1 MADAFRSSMNCFT
14 LNLCFVILRL
24 LSIFDGGWKV
34 SRIWKRQHLLLLC
47 LCRAETVFGQVRYSV
62 QEEMAK
68 GSFVGNIAQDLGLD
82 VKRLKSGR
90 ARVFTEDGR
99 EYFGLNIDK
108 GTLEVKERID
118 REELCGSVSPCSLH
132 FQIILDNPMELHRI
146 DVEILDINDH
156 APAFAEKEIV
166 IPISES
172 AIPGARF
179 SLESAKDPDVGDN
192 ALQSYLLKPTDHFI
206 LKLESRPDGTKYV
219 EMLLKTALDRESQ
232 ENLNLVLTA
241 IDGGTPPKS
250 GNIKILVNI
259 LDVNDNPPVFTQT
272 VYKASLQENSAK
284 GIVFLTV
291 HAADADTGTNGEVTY
306 SFSQSSHGVSEA
318 FNIDPITG
326 EILVKGNIDYE
337 RNKQYEIIVKATDQ
351 GGLTDTSKVL
361 IDILDVN
368 DNAPV
373 ITVMSLSSP
382 IPENAAPDTVVAM
395 LNIKDA
401 DSGKNG
407 QIRCSIDADLP
418 FRIKSTSSNFHS
430 LVTERVLDREMV
442 SEYNVT
448 ITAIDGGSPTYS
460 SKKTLTLKISDIND
474 NAPHFEKQSYTAYV
488 MENNIPGVSI
498 YSVKADDKDFGN
510 NAHIS
515 YLLEDTQTNG
525 YSVSS
530 YISVNSE
537 TGSIHGVRTFDFEQ
551 IKEFHIRITAQDAG
565 SPPLRGNASVHII
578 IQDQNDNAPQILY
591 PVQTGGSS
599 VAEMV
604 PRSADVGYLVTK
616 VVAVDVDSG
625 QNAWLSYKLQKAT
638 DRALFEVGS
647 QNGEIRTIRP
657 VSDKDAMKQRLTV
670 IVEDNGQPSR
680 SATVNVNVMVA
691 DSFPEVLSEFSDN
704 THDKDYNDNL
714 TFYLVLALAVVS
726 FLFILSLVVIIS
738 VKIYRW
744 RQSRIFYQS
753 NLPVI
758 PYYPTLYSDAGGT
771 GTLQHMHNYEVY
783 MTNDSRKSDC
793 KFVRPSS
800 QSVLMVDPNSAEIME
815 RTLREKNIMDEND
828 LNPSNT
834 EWHFA
839 QNQRPGPSGKNRFHT
854 TQERSAPYGIMR
866 AGPSPDESGVPMS
879 GTATGPWPNPP
890 TEAEQLQ
897 ALMAAANEA
906 NEASGPHLRP
916 GTMGRCGPQF
926 AMQHMPD
933 YRQNVYIPGST
944 ATLLAASPQQALPPP
959 QEQGPPPIQ
968 AEPPKPAQTPAS
980 KKKSAKKDK
989 K

>member
-1 MADAFRSSMNCFT
+1 MG
-14 LNLCFVILRL
+14 I
-24 LSIFDGGWKV
+24 
-34 SRIWKRQHLLLLC
+34 RQI
-47 LCRAETVFGQVRYSV
+47 TSTGNGQVRLWIIFLWFCSVAEGQMRYSIP
-62 QEEMAK
+62 EEMLK
-68 GSFVGNIAQDLGLD
+68 GSVIGNVAADLGID

-90 ARVFTEDGR
+90 ARIVAGDSSRYVE
-99 EYFGLNIDK
+99 LNTDK
-108 GTLEVKERID
+108 GILVVNERID
-118 REELCGSVSPCSLH
+118 REVLCKKTTVCS
-132 FQIILDNPMELHRI
+132 FSIEIILENPIHIFEISIEIM
-146 DVEILDINDH
+146 DVNDYPPKFPNEEINI
-156 APAFAEKEIV
+156 E
-166 IPISES
+166 ISEN
-172 AIPGARF
+172 ALPGARF
-179 SLESAKDPDVGDN
+179 LLDSAYDPDVGIN
-192 ALQSYLLKPTDHFI
+192 TIQSYSLKPTDNFV
-206 LKLESRPDGTKYV
+206 LKQESRPDGTIHI
-219 EMLLKTALDRESQ
+219 EMMLQSPVDREKQ
-232 ENLNLVLTA
+232 EDLFLTLTA
-241 IDGGTPPKS
+241 VDGGHPPMS
-250 GNIKILVNI
+250 GMMKIN
-259 LDVNDNPPVFTQT
+259 
-272 VYKASLQENSAK
+272 
-284 GIVFLTV
+284 
-291 HAADADTGTNGEVTY
+291 
-306 SFSQSSHGVSEA
+306 
-318 FNIDPITG
+318 
-326 EILVKGNIDYE
+326 VK
-337 RNKQYEIIVKATDQ
+337 V
-351 GGLTDTSKVL
+351 
-361 IDILDVN
+361 LDVN

-373 ITVMSLSSP
+373 FTKKLYRATVL
-382 IPENAAPDTVVAM
+382 ENASKGTLVTTVTATDSDKGVNGEVTYSFRRM
-395 LNIKDA
+395 SET
-401 DSGKNG
+401 DSGVFEIDEKSGDIFVRGSIDFEQDKRYELNVEARDHGGFTDSCTVLIDITDMNDNIPIITLTSFTNPVSEDALPGTNIAVINVKDIDSGENG
-407 QIRCSIDADLP
+407 QVTCVISENSPLV
-418 FRIKSTSSNFHS
+418 IKSS
-430 LVTERVLDREMV
+430 LMNYFTLETVENLDRETHA
-442 SEYNVT
+442 EYNIT
-448 ITAIDGGSPTYS
+448 ITARDHGSPSLSGY
-460 SKKTLTLKISDIND
+460 KTLHIRVSDVND
-474 NAPHFEKQSYTAYV
+474 NAPVFEKLSYGV
-488 MENNIPGVSI
+488 NLVENNTPGVSI
-498 YSVKADDKDFGN
+498 LTVKANDPDCCQ
-510 NAHIS
+510 NARVS
-515 YLLEDTQTNG
+515 YLLEDSEVNG
-525 YSVSS
+525 VSAS
-530 YISVNSE
+530 SLVSVNAES
-537 TGSIHGVRTFDFEQ
+537 GVIHAMHSFDYEKL
-551 IKEFHIRITAQDAG
+551 KEFQVKVRAQDAG
-565 SPPLRGNASVHII
+565 SPPLSRNATIRII

-591 PVQTGGSS
+591 PVQTGGFS

-704 THDKDYNDNL
+704 THEKDYNDNL

-783 MTNDSRKSDC
+783 MTTDSRKSDE
-793 KFVRPSS
+793 KYLRPYRET
-800 QSVLMVDPNSAEIME
+800 MV
-815 RTLREKNIMDEND
+815 TLDTSGAQILQEVEKNWEESAKSDIQ
-828 LNPSNT
+828 NPSNT

>member
-1 MADAFRSSMNCFT
+1 M
-14 LNLCFVILRL
+14 
-24 LSIFDGGWKV
+24 
-34 SRIWKRQHLLLLC
+34 
-47 LCRAETVFGQVRYSV
+47 
-62 QEEMAK
+62 
-68 GSFVGNIAQDLGLD
+68 
-82 VKRLKSGR
+82 
-90 ARVFTEDGR
+90 
-99 EYFGLNIDK
+99 
-108 GTLEVKERID
+108 
-118 REELCGSVSPCSLH
+118 
-132 FQIILDNPMELHRI
+132 
-146 DVEILDINDH
+146 DINDH
-156 APAFAEKEIV
+156 APTFPNEEIN
-166 IPISES
+166 IEISES
-172 AIPGARF
+172 ALPGARF
-179 SLESAKDPDVGDN
+179 MLDSAYDPDVSIN
-192 ALQSYLLKPTDHFI
+192 TIQSYSLKPTDNFV
-206 LKLESRPDGTKYV
+206 LKQETRSDGSKYIV
-219 EMLLKTALDRESQ
+219 MMLQSPVDREQQ
-232 ENLNLVLTA
+232 EDLSLTLTA
-241 IDGGTPPKS
+241 IDGGHPPRSGAMKINVKVLDANDNAPVFTKELYRASIQENSSKGTLVTTVSAADKDKGINGEVSYAIRRIKDEQNGVFEIDEKS
-250 GNIKILVNI
+250 GKIIVRESIDFENIQKYEINI
-259 LDVNDNPPVFTQT
+259 DARDHGGLTDSCAVIVDIIDVNDNIPIITLTSFTNPVSED
-272 VYKASLQENSAK
+272 ASPGTTIAVINVKDLDSGENGRVTCVISENSPLAIK
-284 GIVFLTV
+284 
-291 HAADADTGTNGEVTY
+291 
-306 SFSQSSHGVSEA
+306 SSLMNYFTLE
-318 FNIDPITG
+318 TG
-326 EILVKGNIDYE
+326 ENLDRETHAEYNIT
-337 RNKQYEIIVKATDQ
+337 ITATDH
-351 GGLTDTSKVL
+351 GSPSLSSEKTLHIRVS
-361 IDILDVN
+361 DVN

-373 ITVMSLSSP
+373 
-382 IPENAAPDTVVAM
+382 
-395 LNIKDA
+395 
-401 DSGKNG
+401 
-407 QIRCSIDADLP
+407 
-418 FRIKSTSSNFHS
+418 
-430 LVTERVLDREMV
+430 
-442 SEYNVT
+442 
-448 ITAIDGGSPTYS
+448 
-460 SKKTLTLKISDIND
+460 
-474 NAPHFEKQSYTAYV
+474 FEKRSYDV
-488 MENNIPGVSI
+488 RLVENNTPGVSI
-498 YSVKADDKDFGN
+498 FTVKANDADCCQ
-510 NAHIS
+510 NARVS
-515 YLLEDTQTNG
+515 YLLEDSEVNG
-525 YSVSS
+525 VPASS
-530 YISVNSE
+530 LVSVNAES
-537 TGSIHGVRTFDFEQ
+537 GVIHAVHSFDYEKFKEFQ
-551 IKEFHIRITAQDAG
+551 IKMRAQDAG
-565 SPPLRGNASVHII
+565 SPPLSGNVTVRII
-578 IQDQNDNAPQILY
+578 IHDQNDNAPQILY
-591 PVQTGGSS
+591 PVQTGGSL

-783 MTNDSRKSDC
+783 MTTDSRKSDE
-793 KFVRPSS
+793 KYLRPYRET
-800 QSVLMVDPNSAEIME
+800 MVTLDTSGAQILQQMENNWEESAKSDIQ
-815 RTLREKNIMDEND
+815 
-828 LNPSNT
+828 NPSNT

-839 QNQRPGPSGKNRFHT
+839 QNQRPGPSGKNRFYT

-866 AGPSPDESGVPMS
+866 AGPSPDESAVPMS

-906 NEASGPHLRP
+906 NEASGAHIRP

-959 QEQGPPPIQ
+959 QDQGPPPIQ
-968 AEPPKPAQTPAS
+968 AEPPKPVQTPAS

>member
-1 MADAFRSSMNCFT
+1 MAFREKSDNT
-14 LNLCFVILRL
+14 
-24 LSIFDGGWKV
+24 
-34 SRIWKRQHLLLLC
+34 KRQLSLWIIILSFLYV
-47 LCRAETVFGQVRYSV
+47 AQGQMRYSIP
-62 QEEMAK
+62 EEMVK
-68 GSFVGNIAQDLGLD
+68 GSVIGNVAADLGID
-82 VKRLKSGR
+82 DKRLKSGR
-90 ARVFTEDGR
+90 ARIVAGDSSRYVE
-99 EYFGLNIDK
+99 LNSDK
-108 GTLEVKERID
+108 GILVVNERID
-118 REELCGSVSPCSLH
+118 REALCRRTSLCS
-132 FQIILDNPMELHRI
+132 FSIEIILENPIQLTEVVI
-146 DVEILDINDH
+146 EIMDMNDH
-156 APAFAEKEIV
+156 SPKFAKNEIN
-166 IPISES
+166 IEISES
-172 AIPGARF
+172 ALPGARF
-179 SLESAKDPDVGDN
+179 LLDSAYDPDVGIN
-192 ALQSYLLKPTDHFI
+192 AIQSYSLKPTDNFV
-206 LKLESRPDGTKYV
+206 LKQETRPDGSKYI
-219 EMLLKTALDRESQ
+219 EMMLQSPVDREKQ
-232 ENLNLVLTA
+232 EDLSLTLTA
-241 IDGGTPPKS
+241 IDGGHPPRS
-250 GNIKILVNI
+250 GVMTVNVKV
-259 LDVNDNPPVFTQT
+259 LDANDNAPVFTQKL
-272 VYKASLQENSAK
+272 YRAGIAENSPRGTLVTTVSADDSDK
-284 GIVFLTV
+284 GVNGQVIYAFIHMSEKESGVFEIDEKSGSIFVRGSIDFEQDQIYELNV
-291 HAADADTGTNGEVTY
+291 
-306 SFSQSSHGVSEA
+306 EA
-318 FNIDPITG
+318 
-326 EILVKGNIDYE
+326 
-337 RNKQYEIIVKATDQ
+337 RDQ
-351 GGLTDTSKVL
+351 GGLTDSCAV
-361 IDILDVN
+361 IINVIDVN
-368 DNAPV
+368 DNIPIITLTSFTNPV
-373 ITVMSLSSP
+373 SEDASPGTTIAVINVKDVDSGENGQVNCIISEASTFAMKSSIRNYFTVQT
-382 IPENAAPDTVVAM
+382 IKM
-395 LNIKDA
+395 LN
-401 DSGKNG
+401 
-407 QIRCSIDADLP
+407 RE
-418 FRIKSTSSNFHS
+418 
-430 LVTERVLDREMV
+430 TE

-448 ITAIDGGSPTYS
+448 ITARDNGVPSLS
-460 SKKTLTLKISDIND
+460 SNKTLHIRVSDVND
-474 NAPHFEKQSYTAYV
+474 NAPVFEQQSYDV
-488 MENNIPGVSI
+488 RLVENNTPGVSI
-498 YSVKADDKDFGN
+498 FNVKANDADCCQ
-510 NAHIS
+510 NARVS
-515 YLLEDTQTNG
+515 YLLEDSEVNG
-525 YSVSS
+525 VPASS
-530 YISVNSE
+530 LVSVNAES
-537 TGSIHGVRTFDFEQ
+537 GIIHAMHCFDYEKLREFQVKVR
-551 IKEFHIRITAQDAG
+551 AQDAG
-565 SPPLRGNASVHII
+565 SPPLSGNATVRII

-783 MTNDSRKSDC
+783 MTADSRKSDC

-800 QSVLMVDPNSAEIME
+800 QNILIVDPKSAETME
-815 RTLREKNIMDEND
+815 FTGNEKSMFDERD

-839 QNQRPGPSGKNRFHT
+839 QNQRPGPSG
-854 TQERSAPYGIMR
+854 
-866 AGPSPDESGVPMS
+866 AGPSPDESAVPMS

-906 NEASGPHLRP
+906 NEASGAHIRP

-959 QEQGPPPIQ
+959 QDQGPPPIQ
-968 AEPPKPAQTPAS
+968 AEPPKPVQTPAS

>member
-1 MADAFRSSMNCFT
+1 MAFRKIPCN
-14 LNLCFVILRL
+14 NNGEIRL
-24 LSIFDGGWKV
+24 WIIFLSIF
-34 SRIWKRQHLLLLC
+34 SFAH
-47 LCRAETVFGQVRYSV
+47 GQMRFSV
-62 QEEMAK
+62 PEEMVK
-68 GSFVGNIAQDLGLD
+68 GSVIGNIAADLD
-82 VKRLKSGR
+82 IDIKRLKSGR
-90 ARVFTEDGR
+90 ARIVAGDSSRYVE
-99 EYFGLNIDK
+99 LNTDK
-108 GTLEVKERID
+108 GILVVNERID
-118 REELCGSVSPCSLH
+118 REALCKKTTVCS
-132 FQIILDNPMELHRI
+132 FSIEIILENPIHLYRI
-146 DVEILDINDH
+146 TVEITDINDH
-156 APAFAEKEIV
+156 APKFSNEEIN
-166 IPISES
+166 IEISET
-172 AIPGARF
+172 ALPGARF
-179 SLESAKDPDVGDN
+179 IMDSAYDPDIGIN
-192 ALQSYLLKPTDHFI
+192 TIQSYSLKPTDNFV
-206 LKLESRPDGTKYV
+206 LKQETRPDGTKYI
-219 EMLLKTALDRESQ
+219 EMMLQSPVDREKQ
-232 ENLNLVLTA
+232 EDLSLTLTA
-241 IDGGTPPKS
+241 VDGGHPPRS
-250 GNIKILVNI
+250 GAMKINVKV
-259 LDVNDNPPVFTQT
+259 LDANDNAPVFTKKLYRAT
-272 VYKASLQENSAK
+272 VLENSPNGTLVTAVSAVDSDK
-284 GIVFLTV
+284 GV
-291 HAADADTGTNGEVTY
+291 NGEVTY
-306 SFSQSSHGVSEA
+306 AFRQISETENGVFEIDDKSGDIFVRGSIDFEKDQIYEMNLEARDHGGFTDSCAVIIDIIDVNDNIPVITLTSFTNPVSEDALPGATIAVINIKDLDSGENGEVTCEITENSPFIIKSSITNYFVLQTKEQLNREAIAQYNITIRA
-318 FNIDPITG
+318 FDH
-326 EILVKGNIDYE
+326 GNPSLS
-337 RNKQYEIIVKATDQ
+337 NKKTLHIRV
-351 GGLTDTSKVL
+351 S
-361 IDILDVN
+361 DVN

-373 ITVMSLSSP
+373 
-382 IPENAAPDTVVAM
+382 
-395 LNIKDA
+395 
-401 DSGKNG
+401 
-407 QIRCSIDADLP
+407 
-418 FRIKSTSSNFHS
+418 
-430 LVTERVLDREMV
+430 
-442 SEYNVT
+442 
-448 ITAIDGGSPTYS
+448 
-460 SKKTLTLKISDIND
+460 
-474 NAPHFEKQSYTAYV
+474 FEKRSYDV
-488 MENNIPGVSI
+488 RLVENNTPGVSI
-498 YSVKADDKDFGN
+498 FTVKANDADCCQ
-510 NAHIS
+510 NARVS
-515 YLLEDTQTNG
+515 YLLEDSEVDG
-525 YSVSS
+525 VPASS
-530 YISVNSE
+530 LVSVNAES
-537 TGSIHGVRTFDFEQ
+537 GVIHAVRSFDYEQ
-551 IKEFHIRITAQDAG
+551 LRKFQFKVRAQDAG
-565 SPPLRGNASVHII
+565 SPPLSGNATVHII

-638 DRALFEVGS
+638 DRALFEVDS

-691 DSFPEVLSEFSDN
+691 DSFPEVLSEFNDN

-753 NLPVI
+753 TLPVI

-793 KFVRPSS
+793 KFVRPNC
-800 QSVLMVDPNSAEIME
+800 QSVLMEDRSSAETMK
-815 RTLREKNIMDEND
+815 RTQNDKNALDESD
-828 LNPSNT
+828 WNPSNT

-839 QNQRPGPSGKNRFHT
+839 QNQRPGPSGKNRFYT

-866 AGPSPDESGVPMS
+866 AGPSPDESAVPMS

-906 NEASGPHLRP
+906 NEASGAHIRP

-959 QEQGPPPIQ
+959 QDQGPPPIQ
-968 AEPPKPAQTPAS
+968 AEPPKPVQTPAS

>member
-1 MADAFRSSMNCFT
+1 M
-14 LNLCFVILRL
+14 
-24 LSIFDGGWKV
+24 
-34 SRIWKRQHLLLLC
+34 RIRKI
-47 LCRAETVFGQVRYSV
+47 TSTGNGQVRLWMIFLCFSYVTHGQMRYSIP
-62 QEEMAK
+62 EEMVK
-68 GSFVGNIAQDLGLD
+68 GSVIGNVAADLGID

-90 ARVFTEDGR
+90 ARIVAGDSSRYVE
-99 EYFGLNIDK
+99 LNTDK
-108 GTLEVKERID
+108 GILVVNERID
-118 REELCGSVSPCSLH
+118 RETVCMKTTVCS
-132 FQIILDNPMELHRI
+132 FSIEIILENPIQLIEVEI
-146 DVEILDINDH
+146 EILDINDH
-156 APAFAEKEIV
+156 APTFPKDEINIEINEAAV
-166 IPISES
+166 
-172 AIPGARF
+172 PGARF
-179 SLESAKDPDVGDN
+179 LLDSAYDPDVGINTIQSYTLRPTDNFVLKQETRSDGSKYIEMMLQSSVDREKQEDLSLTLTATDGGHPPRSGAMKINVKVLDANDN
-192 ALQSYLLKPTDHFI
+192 A
-206 LKLESRPDGTKYV
+206 
-219 EMLLKTALDRESQ
+219 
-232 ENLNLVLTA
+232 
-241 IDGGTPPKS
+241 
-250 GNIKILVNI
+250 
-259 LDVNDNPPVFTQT
+259 PVFIKKLYRAT
-272 VYKASLQENSAK
+272 VLENAPNGTLVTTVSASDSDK
-284 GIVFLTV
+284 GV
-291 HAADADTGTNGEVTY
+291 NGEVTY
-306 SFSQSSHGVSEA
+306 SFRHMSERESGVFE
-318 FNIDPITG
+318 ID
-326 EILVKGNIDYE
+326 EKSGNIYVRGSIDFE
-337 RNKQYEIIVKATDQ
+337 KDKRYEINVDARDHGGFTD
-351 GGLTDTSKVL
+351 SCAVI
-361 IDILDVN
+361 IDVTDVN
-368 DNAPV
+368 DNIPIITLTSFTNPV
-373 ITVMSLSSP
+373 SEDALTGTAIAVINVKDIDSAENGQVNCIISEDSPFAIKWSTKNYFTVK
-382 IPENAAPDTVVAM
+382 IIKM
-395 LNIKDA
+395 LN
-401 DSGKNG
+401 
-407 QIRCSIDADLP
+407 REID
-418 FRIKSTSSNFHS
+418 
-430 LVTERVLDREMV
+430 

-448 ITAIDGGSPTYS
+448 ITATDEGSPPLS
-460 SKKTLTLKISDIND
+460 SNKTLHIRVSDVND
-474 NAPHFEKQSYTAYV
+474 NAPVFEQRSYDV
-488 MENNIPGVSI
+488 RLVENNSPGVSI
-498 YSVKADDKDFGN
+498 FTVKANDADCCQ
-510 NAHIS
+510 NARVS
-515 YLLEDTQTNG
+515 YLLEDSEVNG
-525 YSVSS
+525 VSAS
-530 YISVNSE
+530 SLVSVNAES
-537 TGSIHGVRTFDFEQ
+537 GVIHAVHSFDYEKLKEFQ
-551 IKEFHIRITAQDAG
+551 IKVRAQDAG
-565 SPPLRGNASVHII
+565 SPPLSGNATVRII

-599 VAEMV
+599 VAEIV

-638 DRALFEVGS
+638 DRALFEMGS
-647 QNGEIRTIRP
+647 QNGEIRTTRP

-783 MTNDSRKSDC
+783 MTTDSRKSDC

-800 QSVLMVDPNSAEIME
+800 QNILIMDPKSAETME
-815 RTLREKNIMDEND
+815 FAGNEKNMFDERD

>member
-1 MADAFRSSMNCFT
+1 MG
-14 LNLCFVILRL
+14 I
-24 LSIFDGGWKV
+24 
-34 SRIWKRQHLLLLC
+34 RQI
-47 LCRAETVFGQVRYSV
+47 TSTGNGQVRLWMIFLCFSYVADGQMRYSIP
-62 QEEMAK
+62 EEMVK
-68 GSFVGNIAQDLGLD
+68 GSVIGNVAADLGID

-90 ARVFTEDGR
+90 ARIVAGDSSRYVE
-99 EYFGLNIDK
+99 LNTDK
-108 GTLEVKERID
+108 GILVVNERID
-118 REELCGSVSPCSLH
+118 REVLCKKTTVCS
-132 FQIILDNPMELHRI
+132 FSIEIILENPIQLIEITIEIM
-146 DVEILDINDH
+146 DVNDH
-156 APAFAEKEIV
+156 APTFPNDEIN
-166 IPISES
+166 IEISES
-172 AIPGARF
+172 ALPGARF
-179 SLESAKDPDVGDN
+179 MLDSAYDPDVGIN
-192 ALQSYLLKPTDHFI
+192 TIQSYNLKPTDNFV
-206 LKLESRPDGTKYV
+206 LKQETRPDGSIYI
-219 EMLLKTALDRESQ
+219 EMILQSPVDREKQ
-232 ENLNLVLTA
+232 EDLSLTLNA
-241 IDGGTPPKS
+241 IDGGHPRMS
-250 GNIKILVNI
+250 GMMKIHVN
-259 LDVNDNPPVFTQT
+259 V
-272 VYKASLQENSAK
+272 
-284 GIVFLTV
+284 
-291 HAADADTGTNGEVTY
+291 
-306 SFSQSSHGVSEA
+306 
-318 FNIDPITG
+318 
-326 EILVKGNIDYE
+326 
-337 RNKQYEIIVKATDQ
+337 
-351 GGLTDTSKVL
+351 
-361 IDILDVN
+361 LDVN

-373 ITVMSLSSP
+373 FTKKLYRATVL
-382 IPENAAPDTVVAM
+382 ENASNGTLVTAISATDSDKGVNGEVSYSFRHMSKTDRGVFEIDEKTGDIFVRGNIDFEKDQRYEMNVEARDHGGFTDSSTVSIDIIDVNDNIPIITLTSFTNPVSEDASPGTAIAVINVKDLDSEQNGQVNCYISDDSYFAIKSSIRNYFTVQTIKM
-395 LNIKDA
+395 LN
-401 DSGKNG
+401 
-407 QIRCSIDADLP
+407 REID
-418 FRIKSTSSNFHS
+418 
-430 LVTERVLDREMV
+430 

-448 ITAIDGGSPTYS
+448 ITATDEGSPPLS
-460 SKKTLTLKISDIND
+460 SNKTLHIRVSDVND
-474 NAPHFEKQSYTAYV
+474 NAPVFEQRSYDV
-488 MENNIPGVSI
+488 RLVENNTPGVSI
-498 YSVKADDKDFGN
+498 FTVKANDADCCQ
-510 NAHIS
+510 NARVS
-515 YLLEDTQTNG
+515 YLLEDSEVNG
-525 YSVSS
+525 VSAS
-530 YISVNSE
+530 SLVSVNAES
-537 TGSIHGVRTFDFEQ
+537 GVILAVHSFDYEKLKEFQ
-551 IKEFHIRITAQDAG
+551 IKIRAQDAG
-565 SPPLRGNASVHII
+565 SPPLSGNATVRII

-604 PRSADVGYLVTK
+604 PRSTDVGYLVTK

-744 RQSRIFYQS
+744 RQSRIFNQS

-758 PYYPTLYSDAGGT
+758 PYYPTLYSDVGGT
-771 GTLQHMHNYEVY
+771 GTLPHAYNYEVY
-783 MTNDSRKSDC
+783 MTADSRKSDF
-793 KFVRPSS
+793 KLVGPSS
-800 QSVLMVDPNSAEIME
+800 QNAFIMDPSSAETM
-815 RTLREKNIMDEND
+815 TLSHEETVLPVSDF
-828 LNPSNT
+828 NPSNT

>member
-1 MADAFRSSMNCFT
+1 MGN
-14 LNLCFVILRL
+14 
-24 LSIFDGGWKV
+24 
-34 SRIWKRQHLLLLC
+34 RQI
-47 LCRAETVFGQVRYSV
+47 TSTGNGQVRLWMIFLSFSYVTHGQMRYSIP
-62 QEEMAK
+62 EEMVK
-68 GSFVGNIAQDLGLD
+68 GSVIGNVAADLGID

-90 ARVFTEDGR
+90 ARIVAGDSSRYVE
-99 EYFGLNIDK
+99 LNTDK
-108 GTLEVKERID
+108 GILVVNERID
-118 REELCGSVSPCSLH
+118 REVLCKKTTVCS
-132 FQIILDNPMELHRI
+132 FSIEIILENPIHIFEISIEIM
-146 DVEILDINDH
+146 DVNDYPPKFPNEEINI
-156 APAFAEKEIV
+156 E
-166 IPISES
+166 ISEN
-172 AIPGARF
+172 ALPGARF
-179 SLESAKDPDVGDN
+179 LLDSAYDPDVGIN
-192 ALQSYLLKPTDHFI
+192 TIQSYSLKPTDNFV
-206 LKLESRPDGTKYV
+206 LKQESRPDGTIHI
-219 EMLLKTALDRESQ
+219 EMMLQSPVDREKQ
-232 ENLNLVLTA
+232 EDLFLTLTA
-241 IDGGTPPKS
+241 VDGGHPPMS
-250 GNIKILVNI
+250 GMMKIN
-259 LDVNDNPPVFTQT
+259 
-272 VYKASLQENSAK
+272 
-284 GIVFLTV
+284 
-291 HAADADTGTNGEVTY
+291 
-306 SFSQSSHGVSEA
+306 
-318 FNIDPITG
+318 
-326 EILVKGNIDYE
+326 VK
-337 RNKQYEIIVKATDQ
+337 V
-351 GGLTDTSKVL
+351 
-361 IDILDVN
+361 LDVN

-373 ITVMSLSSP
+373 FTKKLYRATVLENSPNGTLVTTVSATDSDKDVNGEVTYSFRHMSETDSGVLEIDEKSGDIFVRGSIDFEKDKRYELNVEARDHGAFTDSCAVIIDIIDMNDNIPIITLTSFTNPVSEDVLPGTTIAVLNVKDLDSGENGQVNCIISEDSP
-382 IPENAAPDTVVAM
+382 FVIKWSTRNYFTVQTVKM
-395 LNIKDA
+395 LN
-401 DSGKNG
+401 
-407 QIRCSIDADLP
+407 REID
-418 FRIKSTSSNFHS
+418 
-430 LVTERVLDREMV
+430 

-448 ITAIDGGSPTYS
+448 ITATDEGSPPLS
-460 SKKTLTLKISDIND
+460 SNKTLHIRVSDVND
-474 NAPHFEKQSYTAYV
+474 NAPVFEQRSFDV
-488 MENNIPGVSI
+488 RLLENNSPGVSI
-498 YSVKADDKDFGN
+498 FTVKANDADCCQ
-510 NAHIS
+510 NARVS
-515 YLLEDTQTNG
+515 YLLEDSEVNG
-525 YSVSS
+525 VSAS
-530 YISVNSE
+530 SLVSVNAES
-537 TGSIHGVRTFDFEQ
+537 GVIHAVHSFDYEKLKEFQ
-551 IKEFHIRITAQDAG
+551 IKVRAQDAG
-565 SPPLRGNASVHII
+565 SPPLSGNATVRII

-599 VAEMV
+599 VAEIV

-638 DRALFEVGS
+638 DRALFEMGS
-647 QNGEIRTIRP
+647 QNGEIRTTRP

-783 MTNDSRKSDC
+783 MTTDSRKSDC

-800 QSVLMVDPNSAEIME
+800 QNILIMDPKSAETME
-815 RTLREKNIMDEND
+815 FAGNEKNMFDERD

>member
-1 MADAFRSSMNCFT
+1 MAFRKTSCSFYWQIRLWT
-14 LNLCFVILRL
+14 ILF
-24 LSIFDGGWKV
+24 SIWH
-34 SRIWKRQHLLLLC
+34 IAL
-47 LCRAETVFGQVRYSV
+47 GQMRYSIP
-62 QEEMAK
+62 EEMVK
-68 GSFVGNIAQDLGLD
+68 GSVIGDVAADLGID

-90 ARVFTEDGR
+90 ARIVAGDSSRYVE
-99 EYFGLNIDK
+99 LNTDK
-108 GTLEVKERID
+108 GILVVNERID
-118 REELCGSVSPCSLH
+118 REVLCKKTSLCT
-132 FQIILDNPMELHRI
+132 FSIEIILENPINLYRVTVQI
-146 DVEILDINDH
+146 TDINDH
-156 APAFAEKEIV
+156 APKFPNEEIN
-166 IPISES
+166 IEISET
-172 AIPGARF
+172 ALPGARF
-179 SLESAKDPDVGDN
+179 LLHSAYDPDVGIN
-192 ALQSYLLKPTDHFI
+192 TIQNYSLKPTDNFV
-206 LKLESRPDGTKYV
+206 LKQETRPDGSKYI
-219 EMLLKTALDRESQ
+219 EMVLQSPVDREKQ
-232 ENLNLVLTA
+232 EDLSLTLTA
-241 IDGGTPPKS
+241 VDGGHPPKY
-250 GNIKILVNI
+250 GVMTINVKV
-259 LDVNDNPPVFTQT
+259 LDANDNAPVFIKKL
-272 VYKASLQENSAK
+272 YRAGISENSPSGTLVTKVSATDLDK
-284 GIVFLTV
+284 GV
-291 HAADADTGTNGEVTY
+291 NGEVTY
-306 SFSQSSHGVSEA
+306 AFIHMSETDSGVFE
-318 FNIDPITG
+318 IDEKSGGIF
-326 EILVKGNIDYE
+326 VKGSIDFEQEQMYE
-337 RNKQYEIIVKATDQ
+337 LNVEARDY
-351 GGLTDTSKVL
+351 GGLTDSCAVI
-361 IDILDVN
+361 IDIIDMNDNIPIITLTSFTNPVSEDALHGTTIAVINVKDLDSGENGEVTCLIKERSPFAIKSSLTNYFVLQTEGYLNRETTAEYNITIKAADHGSPSLSSEKALHIRVSDVN

-373 ITVMSLSSP
+373 F
-382 IPENAAPDTVVAM
+382 E
-395 LNIKDA
+395 
-401 DSGKNG
+401 
-407 QIRCSIDADLP
+407 QISYDVR
-418 FRIKSTSSNFHS
+418 
-430 LVTERVLDREMV
+430 LV
-442 SEYNVT
+442 
-448 ITAIDGGSPTYS
+448 
-460 SKKTLTLKISDIND
+460 
-474 NAPHFEKQSYTAYV
+474 
-488 MENNIPGVSI
+488 ENNTPGVSI
-498 YSVKADDKDFGN
+498 FTVKANDADCCQ
-510 NAHIS
+510 NARIS
-515 YLLEDTQTNG
+515 YLLEDSEVNG
-525 YSVSS
+525 VSAS
-530 YISVNSE
+530 SLVSVNAES
-537 TGSIHGVRTFDFEQ
+537 GVIHAVHSFDYEKL
-551 IKEFHIRITAQDAG
+551 KEFQVKIRAQDAG
-565 SPPLRGNASVHII
+565 SPPLSGNATVRII

-625 QNAWLSYKLQKAT
+625 QNAWLSYKLQKST

-647 QNGEIRTIRP
+647 QNGEIRTMRP

-783 MTNDSRKSDC
+783 MTTDSRKSDC
-793 KFVRPSS
+793 KFVRPNS
-800 QSVLMVDPNSAEIME
+800 QNILIMDPKSAETME
-815 RTLREKNIMDEND
+815 FTGNEKSMFDGRD

>member
-1 MADAFRSSMNCFT
+1 MGIGKITSTEN
-14 LNLCFVILRL
+14 
-24 LSIFDGGWKV
+24 
-34 SRIWKRQHLLLLC
+34 
-47 LCRAETVFGQVRYSV
+47 GQVRFWIIFLWFSYVTHGQMRYSIP
-62 QEEMAK
+62 EEMVK
-68 GSFVGNIAQDLGLD
+68 GSVIGNIAADLGID

-90 ARVFTEDGR
+90 ARIVAGDSSRYVE
-99 EYFGLNIDK
+99 LNTDK
-108 GTLEVKERID
+108 GILVVNERID
-118 REELCGSVSPCSLH
+118 RETVCNKRSPCS
-132 FQIILDNPMELHRI
+132 FNSEIILEIPIELYRI
-146 DVEILDINDH
+146 TIEIMDINDH
-156 APAFAEKEIV
+156 APAFPKDEIN
-166 IPISES
+166 IEISES
-172 AIPGARF
+172 AQPDARF
-179 SLESAKDPDVGDN
+179 LLDSAYDPDVGIN
-192 ALQSYLLKPTDHFI
+192 TIQSYSLNPTDNFV
-206 LKLESRPDGTKYV
+206 LKQVTRPDGTIYI
-219 EMLLKTALDRESQ
+219 EMMLQSPVDREKQ
-232 ENLNLVLTA
+232 EDLSLTLTA
-241 IDGGTPPKS
+241 IDGGHPPRS
-250 GNIKILVNI
+250 GAMKI
-259 LDVNDNPPVFTQT
+259 
-272 VYKASLQENSAK
+272 
-284 GIVFLTV
+284 
-291 HAADADTGTNGEVTY
+291 H
-306 SFSQSSHGVSEA
+306 
-318 FNIDPITG
+318 
-326 EILVKGNIDYE
+326 VK
-337 RNKQYEIIVKATDQ
+337 V
-351 GGLTDTSKVL
+351 
-361 IDILDVN
+361 LDVN

-373 ITVMSLSSP
+373 FTKKHYRAEV
-382 IPENAAPDTVVAM
+382 PENSSKGTFVTKVSATDSDKGINSEVTYAFRHITDKYSDVFEINEKSGEIFVSGSVDFETMQKYEINIEARDHGGFTDSCELIIEIIDMNDNIPIITLTSFTNPVSEDALPGTTVAVI
-395 LNIKDA
+395 NVKDL
-401 DSGKNG
+401 DSGENG
-407 QIRCSIDADLP
+407 EVTCLISEHSP
-418 FRIKSTSSNFHS
+418 FAIKSS
-430 LVTERVLDREMV
+430 LTNYFVLHTEEYLNRETNA
-442 SEYNVT
+442 EYNIT
-448 ITAIDGGSPTYS
+448 IKA
-460 SKKTLTLKISDIND
+460 SDQGLPSLFSNKMLHIRVSDVND
-474 NAPHFEKQSYTAYV
+474 NAPVFEHRSYSVYLT
-488 MENNIPGVSI
+488 ENNTPGVSI
-498 YSVKADDKDFGN
+498 FTVKANDADCCQ
-510 NAHIS
+510 NARVS
-515 YLLEDTQTNG
+515 YLLEDSEVNG
-525 YSVSS
+525 VPASS
-530 YISVNSE
+530 LLSVNAES
-537 TGSIHGVRTFDFEQ
+537 GVIHAVHSFDYEKLREFQVKVR
-551 IKEFHIRITAQDAG
+551 AQDAG
-565 SPPLRGNASVHII
+565 SPPLSGNATVRII

-771 GTLQHMHNYEVY
+771 GTLHNMHNYEVY
-783 MTNDSRKSDC
+783 MTTDSRKSDC

-800 QSVLMVDPNSAEIME
+800 QSVLIVDPKPAETME
-815 RTLREKNIMDEND
+815 FMGNEKSMFDERD

-839 QNQRPGPSGKNRFHT
+839 QNQRPGPSG
-854 TQERSAPYGIMR
+854 
-866 AGPSPDESGVPMS
+866 AGPSPDESAVPMS

-906 NEASGPHLRP
+906 NEASGAHIRP

-959 QEQGPPPIQ
+959 QDQGPPPIQ
-968 AEPPKPAQTPAS
+968 AEPPKPVQTPAS

>member
-1 MADAFRSSMNCFT
+1 MNEAA
-14 LNLCFVILRL
+14 L
-24 LSIFDGGWKV
+24 
-34 SRIWKRQHLLLLC
+34 
-47 LCRAETVFGQVRYSV
+47 
-62 QEEMAK
+62 
-68 GSFVGNIAQDLGLD
+68 
-82 VKRLKSGR
+82 
-90 ARVFTEDGR
+90 
-99 EYFGLNIDK
+99 
-108 GTLEVKERID
+108 
-118 REELCGSVSPCSLH
+118 
-132 FQIILDNPMELHRI
+132 
-146 DVEILDINDH
+146 
-156 APAFAEKEIV
+156 
-166 IPISES
+166 
-172 AIPGARF
+172 PGARF
-179 SLESAKDPDVGDN
+179 MLDSAYDPDVGIN
-192 ALQSYLLKPTDHFI
+192 TIQSYSLKPTDNFI
-206 LKLESRPDGTKYV
+206 LKQETRSDGTKYI
-219 EMLLKTALDRESQ
+219 EMMLQSPVDREKQ
-232 ENLNLVLTA
+232 EDLSLTLTA
-241 IDGGTPPKS
+241 IDGGHPPRSGAMKINVKVLDANDNAPVFTKKLYRATIRENSPKGTLVTTVSASDSDKGVNGEVSYAIRRIKDEHSGIFELDEKS
-250 GNIKILVNI
+250 GEIFVRESVDYEKMQKFEINVEARDHGGFTDSCAVVVDVI
-259 LDVNDNPPVFTQT
+259 DVNDNIPIITLTSFTNPVSED
-272 VYKASLQENSAK
+272 ASPGTTIAVINVKDLDSEENGQVTCVISENSPLVIK
-284 GIVFLTV
+284 SSLMNYFTLETV
-291 HAADADTGTNGEVTY
+291 ENLDRETHAEY
-306 SFSQSSHGVSEA
+306 
-318 FNIDPITG
+318 NITIT
-326 EILVKGNIDYE
+326 
-337 RNKQYEIIVKATDQ
+337 ATDH
-351 GGLTDTSKVL
+351 GSPFLSGYKTLHIRVS
-361 IDILDVN
+361 DVN

-373 ITVMSLSSP
+373 FEKLSY
-382 IPENAAPDTVVAM
+382 AV
-395 LNIKDA
+395 
-401 DSGKNG
+401 
-407 QIRCSIDADLP
+407 
-418 FRIKSTSSNFHS
+418 S
-430 LVTERVLDREMV
+430 LV
-442 SEYNVT
+442 
-448 ITAIDGGSPTYS
+448 
-460 SKKTLTLKISDIND
+460 
-474 NAPHFEKQSYTAYV
+474 
-488 MENNIPGVSI
+488 ENNTPGVSI
-498 YSVKADDKDFGN
+498 FTVKANDADCCQ
-510 NAHIS
+510 NARVS
-515 YLLEDTQTNG
+515 YLLEDSEVNG
-525 YSVSS
+525 VPASS
-530 YISVNSE
+530 LLSVNAES
-537 TGSIHGVRTFDFEQ
+537 GVIHAVHSFDYEKLREFQVKVR
-551 IKEFHIRITAQDAG
+551 AQDAG
-565 SPPLRGNASVHII
+565 SPPLSGNATVRII

-657 VSDKDAMKQRLTV
+657 VSDKDGMKQRLTV

-704 THDKDYNDNL
+704 THGKDYNDSL

-771 GTLQHMHNYEVY
+771 GTLPHEYNYEVC
-783 MTNDSRKSDC
+783 MTADSRKSNF
-793 KFVRPSS
+793 KLVGPSS
-800 QSVLMVDPNSAEIME
+800 QNAFIMDPSSAETMA
-815 RTLREKNIMDEND
+815 LSREDTVLPVSD
-828 LNPSNT
+828 FNPSNT

-839 QNQRPGPSGKNRFHT
+839 QNQRPGPSGKNRFYT

-866 AGPSPDESGVPMS
+866 AGPSPDESAVPMS

-906 NEASGPHLRP
+906 NEASGAHIRP

-959 QEQGPPPIQ
+959 QDQGPPPIQ
-968 AEPPKPAQTPAS
+968 AEPPKPVQTPAS

>member
-1 MADAFRSSMNCFT
+1 MGIRKITSTEN
-14 LNLCFVILRL
+14 
-24 LSIFDGGWKV
+24 
-34 SRIWKRQHLLLLC
+34 
-47 LCRAETVFGQVRYSV
+47 GQVRFWIIYLWFCHVSHGQMRYSIP
-62 QEEMAK
+62 EEMVK
-68 GSFVGNIAQDLGLD
+68 GSVIGNVAADLGID

-90 ARVFTEDGR
+90 ARIVAGDSSRYVE
-99 EYFGLNIDK
+99 LNTDK
-108 GTLEVKERID
+108 GILVVNERID
-118 REELCGSVSPCSLH
+118 RETLCKKTNLCS
-132 FQIILDNPMELHRI
+132 FNVEIILENPIQLIEITIEIM
-146 DVEILDINDH
+146 DVNDH
-156 APAFAEKEIV
+156 APKFPNEEIN
-166 IPISES
+166 IEISES
-172 AIPGARF
+172 ALPGARF
-179 SLESAKDPDVGDN
+179 MLDSAYDPDVGIN
-192 ALQSYLLKPTDHFI
+192 TIQSYSLKPTDNFV
-206 LKLESRPDGTKYV
+206 LKQETRPDGSKYI
-219 EMLLKTALDRESQ
+219 EMMLQSPVDREKQ
-232 ENLNLVLTA
+232 EDLSLTLTA
-241 IDGGTPPKS
+241 IDGGHPPMS
-250 GNIKILVNI
+250 GVMKIN
-259 LDVNDNPPVFTQT
+259 
-272 VYKASLQENSAK
+272 
-284 GIVFLTV
+284 
-291 HAADADTGTNGEVTY
+291 
-306 SFSQSSHGVSEA
+306 
-318 FNIDPITG
+318 
-326 EILVKGNIDYE
+326 VK
-337 RNKQYEIIVKATDQ
+337 V
-351 GGLTDTSKVL
+351 
-361 IDILDVN
+361 LDVN

-373 ITVMSLSSP
+373 FTKKLYRATVLENSPNGTLVTTVTATDSDKGVNGEVTYSFRHMSETESGVFEIDEKSGDIYVRRNIDFEKEKRYELNVEARDHGGFTDSCGVITDITDVNDNIP
-382 IPENAAPDTVVAM
+382 IVTLTSFTNPVSEDALPGTTIAVI
-395 LNIKDA
+395 NIKDI
-401 DSGKNG
+401 DSGENG
-407 QIRCSIDADLP
+407 QVNCIISQDSP
-418 FRIKSTSSNFHS
+418 FVITWSTRNYFTVQTTKM
-430 LVTERVLDREMV
+430 LNRETD
-442 SEYNVT
+442 SEYNIT
-448 ITAIDGGSPTYS
+448 ITATDEGSPPLS
-460 SKKTLTLKISDIND
+460 SNKTLHIRVSDVND
-474 NAPHFEKQSYTAYV
+474 NEPVFEKLSYDIRLI
-488 MENNIPGVSI
+488 ENNTPGVSI
-498 YSVKADDKDFGN
+498 FTVKANDADCCQ
-510 NAHIS
+510 NARVS
-515 YLLEDTQTNG
+515 YLLEDSEVNG
-525 YSVSS
+525 VPASS
-530 YISVNSE
+530 LVSVNAES
-537 TGSIHGVRTFDFEQ
+537 GVIHAVHSFDYEKLREFQVKVR
-551 IKEFHIRITAQDAG
+551 AQDAG
-565 SPPLRGNASVHII
+565 SPPLSGNATVRII

-591 PVQTGGSS
+591 PVQAGGSL

-638 DRALFEVGS
+638 DRALFDVGS

-657 VSDKDAMKQRLTV
+657 VSDKDAMKQRLTI

-783 MTNDSRKSDC
+783 MTTDSRKSGC
-793 KFVRPSS
+793 KFVKPCS
-800 QSVLMVDPNSAEIME
+800 QDVLMADTNSAETMK
-815 RTLREKNIMDEND
+815 RAPSEKTVMDESF

-839 QNQRPGPSGKNRFHT
+839 QNQRPGPSG
-854 TQERSAPYGIMR
+854 
-866 AGPSPDESGVPMS
+866 AGPSPDESAVPMS

-906 NEASGPHLRP
+906 NEASGAHIRP

-959 QEQGPPPIQ
+959 QDQGPPPIQ
-968 AEPPKPAQTPAS
+968 AEPPKPVQTPAS

>member
-1 MADAFRSSMNCFT
+1 MAFRKIPCN
-14 LNLCFVILRL
+14 NNGQIRL
-24 LSIFDGGWKV
+24 WIFFLWFCHV
-34 SRIWKRQHLLLLC
+34 AH
-47 LCRAETVFGQVRYSV
+47 GQIRYSIP
-62 QEEMAK
+62 EEMVK
-68 GSFVGNIAQDLGLD
+68 GSIIGNIAVDLEID

-90 ARVFTEDGR
+90 ARIVAGDSSRYVE
-99 EYFGLNIDK
+99 LNTDK
-108 GTLEVKERID
+108 GILVVNERID
-118 REELCGSVSPCSLH
+118 REVLCKKTTVCS
-132 FQIILDNPMELHRI
+132 FSIEIILENPIHLYRAT
-146 DVEILDINDH
+146 VEITDINDH
-156 APAFAEKEIV
+156 SPTFPKDEMNIEMNEAAL
-166 IPISES
+166 
-172 AIPGARF
+172 PGARF
-179 SLESAKDPDVGDN
+179 LLDSAYDPDVGIN
-192 ALQSYLLKPTDHFI
+192 TIQSYSLKPTDNYV
-206 LKLESRPDGTKYV
+206 LKQETRPDGTKYI
-219 EMLLKTALDRESQ
+219 EMMLQSPVDREKQ
-232 ENLNLVLTA
+232 EDLSLTLTA
-241 IDGGTPPKS
+241 IDGGHPPRS
-250 GNIKILVNI
+250 GAMKINVKV
-259 LDVNDNPPVFTQT
+259 LDANDNAPVFTKKLYRT
-272 VYKASLQENSAK
+272 GVSENSPKDTLVTTVSATDSDK
-284 GIVFLTV
+284 GV
-291 HAADADTGTNGEVTY
+291 NGEVTY
-306 SFSQSSHGVSEA
+306 SFRLMSETESGVFE
-318 FNIDPITG
+318 IDEKSGDIFVRG
-326 EILVKGNIDYE
+326 SIDFE
-337 RNKQYEIIVKATDQ
+337 KDQIYEINVEARDHGGFTD
-351 GGLTDTSKVL
+351 SCAVI
-361 IDILDVN
+361 IDIIDVN
-368 DNAPV
+368 DNIPV
-373 ITVMSLSSP
+373 ITLTSFTNPVSEDALP
-382 IPENAAPDTVVAM
+382 GATIAVI
-395 LNIKDA
+395 NIKDL
-401 DSGKNG
+401 DSGENG
-407 QIRCSIDADLP
+407 EVTCEISENSP
-418 FRIKSTSSNFHS
+418 FIIKSFITNYF
-430 LVTERVLDREMV
+430 VLQTKEQLNREAIA
-442 SEYNVT
+442 EYN
-448 ITAIDGGSPTYS
+448 ITFKAFDHGNPSLS
-460 SKKTLTLKISDIND
+460 NKKTLHIRVSDVND
-474 NAPHFEKQSYTAYV
+474 NEPVFEKRSYDV
-488 MENNIPGVSI
+488 RLVENNTPGVSI
-498 YSVKADDKDFGN
+498 FTVKANDADCCQ
-510 NAHIS
+510 NARVS
-515 YLLEDTQTNG
+515 YLLEDSEVNG
-525 YSVSS
+525 VPASS
-530 YISVNSE
+530 LVSVNAES
-537 TGSIHGVRTFDFEQ
+537 GVIHAVHSFDYEKL
-551 IKEFHIRITAQDAG
+551 KEFQVKMRAQDAG
-565 SPPLRGNASVHII
+565 SPPLSGNVTVRII
-578 IQDQNDNAPQILY
+578 IHDQNDNAPQILY
-591 PVQTGGSS
+591 PVQAGGSL

-771 GTLQHMHNYEVY
+771 GTLHNMHNYEVY
-783 MTNDSRKSDC
+783 MTADSRKSDC
-793 KFVRPSS
+793 KFVRPNS
-800 QSVLMVDPNSAEIME
+800 QNILIVDPKSAETME
-815 RTLREKNIMDEND
+815 CLGNEKSMFDERE

-839 QNQRPGPSGKNRFHT
+839 QNQRPGPSGKNRFYT

-866 AGPSPDESGVPMS
+866 AGPSPDESAVPMS

-906 NEASGPHLRP
+906 NEASGAHIRP

-959 QEQGPPPIQ
+959 QDQGPPPIQ
-968 AEPPKPAQTPAS
+968 AEPPKPVQTPAS

>member
-1 MADAFRSSMNCFT
+1 MGM
-14 LNLCFVILRL
+14 
-24 LSIFDGGWKV
+24 
-34 SRIWKRQHLLLLC
+34 RQI
-47 LCRAETVFGQVRYSV
+47 TSTGNGQVRLWMIFLCFSYVADGQMRYSIP
-62 QEEMAK
+62 EEMVK
-68 GSFVGNIAQDLGLD
+68 GSVIGNVAADLGID

-90 ARVFTEDGR
+90 ARIVAGDSSRYVE
-99 EYFGLNIDK
+99 LNTDK
-108 GTLEVKERID
+108 GILVVNERID
-118 REELCGSVSPCSLH
+118 REVLCKKTNVCS
-132 FQIILDNPMELHRI
+132 FSIEIILENPIQLIE
-146 DVEILDINDH
+146 VEIEIMDINDH
-156 APAFAEKEIV
+156 APTFPKGEIN
-166 IPISES
+166 IEISE
-172 AIPGARF
+172 AALPGARF
-179 SLESAKDPDVGDN
+179 MLDSAYDPDVGIN
-192 ALQSYLLKPTDHFI
+192 TIQSYSLKPTDNFV
-206 LKLESRPDGTKYV
+206 LKQETRSDGSKYI
-219 EMLLKTALDRESQ
+219 EMMLQSPVDREKQ
-232 ENLNLVLTA
+232 EDLFLILTA
-241 IDGGTPPKS
+241 IDGGHPPRS
-250 GNIKILVNI
+250 GAVKINVKV
-259 LDVNDNPPVFTQT
+259 LDANDNAPVFTKKLYRAT
-272 VYKASLQENSAK
+272 VLENSPK
-284 GIVFLTV
+284 GTLVTTV
-291 HAADADTGTNGEVTY
+291 SASDSDKGVNGEVTY
-306 SFSQSSHGVSEA
+306 SFRYMSEVESGVFETDEKSGNIYVSGSIDFEKDQRYEINVEARDHGGFTDSCAVIIDITDVNDNIPIITLTSFTNPVSEDA
-318 FNIDPITG
+318 LTGTNIAVINVKDLDSG
-326 EILVKGNIDYE
+326 ENGQVNC
-337 RNKQYEIIVKATDQ
+337 IISEDSPFAIKWSTKNYFTVQIIKMLNRETDSEYNVTIIATDE
-351 GGLTDTSKVL
+351 GSPPLSSNKTLHIRVS
-361 IDILDVN
+361 DVN

-373 ITVMSLSSP
+373 
-382 IPENAAPDTVVAM
+382 
-395 LNIKDA
+395 
-401 DSGKNG
+401 
-407 QIRCSIDADLP
+407 
-418 FRIKSTSSNFHS
+418 
-430 LVTERVLDREMV
+430 
-442 SEYNVT
+442 
-448 ITAIDGGSPTYS
+448 
-460 SKKTLTLKISDIND
+460 
-474 NAPHFEKQSYTAYV
+474 FEQRSYDV
-488 MENNIPGVSI
+488 RLIENNTPGVSI
-498 YSVKADDKDFGN
+498 FIVKANDADCCQ
-510 NAHIS
+510 NARVS
-515 YLLEDTQTNG
+515 YLLEDSEVNG
-525 YSVSS
+525 VSAS
-530 YISVNSE
+530 SLVSVNAES
-537 TGSIHGVRTFDFEQ
+537 GVIHAVHSFDYEKL
-551 IKEFHIRITAQDAG
+551 KEFQIQVRAQDAG
-565 SPPLRGNASVHII
+565 SPPLSGNATVRII
-578 IQDQNDNAPQILY
+578 IQDQNDNSPQILY

-647 QNGEIRTIRP
+647 QNGEIRTTRP

-691 DSFPEVLSEFSDN
+691 DSFPEVLSEFNDN

-758 PYYPTLYSDAGGT
+758 PYYPTLYADAGGT
-771 GTLQHMHNYEVY
+771 GTLQHMYNYDLC
-783 MTNDSRKSDC
+783 MTTDSRKSDC
-793 KFVRPSS
+793 RFVRPCS
-800 QSVLMVDPNSAEIME
+800 QDVSMADANSAETMK
-815 RTLREKNIMDEND
+815 RALSEKTVMDESI

>member
-1 MADAFRSSMNCFT
+1 MAFREKSDNT
-14 LNLCFVILRL
+14 
-24 LSIFDGGWKV
+24 
-34 SRIWKRQHLLLLC
+34 KRQLSLWIIILSFLYV
-47 LCRAETVFGQVRYSV
+47 AQGQMRYSIP
-62 QEEMAK
+62 EEMVK
-68 GSFVGNIAQDLGLD
+68 GSVIGNVAADLGID
-82 VKRLKSGR
+82 DKRLKSGR
-90 ARVFTEDGR
+90 ARIVAGDSSRYVE
-99 EYFGLNIDK
+99 LNTDK
-108 GTLEVKERID
+108 GILVVNERID
-118 REELCGSVSPCSLH
+118 REMVCNQRSPCS
-132 FQIILDNPMELHRI
+132 FNTEIILENPIELYRI
-146 DVEILDINDH
+146 IIEIMDINDH
-156 APAFAEKEIV
+156 SPAFPKDEIS
-166 IPISES
+166 IEISET
-172 AIPGARF
+172 ALPGARF
-179 SLESAKDPDVGDN
+179 LLDSAYDPDVGIN
-192 ALQSYLLKPTDHFI
+192 TIQSYSLNPTDNFV
-206 LKLESRPDGTKYV
+206 LKQATQPDGTIYI
-219 EMLLKTALDRESQ
+219 EMMLQSPVDREKQ
-232 ENLNLVLTA
+232 EDLSLTLTA
-241 IDGGTPPKS
+241 VDGGHPPRSGAMKINVKVLDANDNAPVFTKKHYKAEVPENSSKGTFVTKVSATDSDKGINSEVTYAFRHITDKHSDVFEINEKS
-250 GNIKILVNI
+250 GEIFVRGSVDFESMQKYKINVEARDHGGFTDSCELI
-259 LDVNDNPPVFTQT
+259 IDIIDVNDNIPIITLTSFTNPVSEDALPGTT
-272 VYKASLQENSAK
+272 VAVINVKDMDSGE
-284 GIVFLTV
+284 
-291 HAADADTGTNGEVTY
+291 NGEVTCVI
-306 SFSQSSHGVSEA
+306 SENSPFVIKSSLTNYFVLQTEEYLNRETNA
-318 FNIDPITG
+318 EYNITI
-326 EILVKGNIDYE
+326 
-337 RNKQYEIIVKATDQ
+337 KATDH
-351 GGLTDTSKVL
+351 GSNSLFSNKMLHIRVS
-361 IDILDVN
+361 DVN
-368 DNAPV
+368 DNAPLFEQRSYCV
-373 ITVMSLSSP
+373 
-382 IPENAAPDTVVAM
+382 
-395 LNIKDA
+395 
-401 DSGKNG
+401 
-407 QIRCSIDADLP
+407 
-418 FRIKSTSSNFHS
+418 
-430 LVTERVLDREMV
+430 
-442 SEYNVT
+442 Y
-448 ITAIDGGSPTYS
+448 
-460 SKKTLTLKISDIND
+460 LT
-474 NAPHFEKQSYTAYV
+474 
-488 MENNIPGVSI
+488 ENNTPGVSI
-498 YSVKADDKDFGN
+498 FTVKANDADCCQ
-510 NAHIS
+510 NARVS
-515 YLLEDTQTNG
+515 YLLEDSEVNG
-525 YSVSS
+525 VPASS
-530 YISVNSE
+530 LVSVNAES
-537 TGSIHGVRTFDFEQ
+537 GVIHAIHCFDYEKL
-551 IKEFHIRITAQDAG
+551 KEFQVKVRAQDAG
-565 SPPLRGNASVHII
+565 SPPLSGNATVRII

-783 MTNDSRKSDC
+783 MTTDSRKSDC

-800 QSVLMVDPNSAEIME
+800 QNILIMDPKSAETMKCT
-815 RTLREKNIMDEND
+815 RNEKSIFDETD

-839 QNQRPGPSGKNRFHT
+839 QNQRPGPSG
-854 TQERSAPYGIMR
+854 
-866 AGPSPDESGVPMS
+866 AGPSPDESAVPMS

-906 NEASGPHLRP
+906 NEASGAHIRP

-959 QEQGPPPIQ
+959 QDQGPPPIQ
-968 AEPPKPAQTPAS
+968 AEPPKPVQTPAS

>member
-1 MADAFRSSMNCFT
+1 MGN
-14 LNLCFVILRL
+14 
-24 LSIFDGGWKV
+24 
-34 SRIWKRQHLLLLC
+34 RQI
-47 LCRAETVFGQVRYSV
+47 TSTGNGQVRLWMIFLSFSYVTHGQMRYSIP
-62 QEEMAK
+62 EEMVK
-68 GSFVGNIAQDLGLD
+68 GSVIGNVAADLGID

-90 ARVFTEDGR
+90 ARIVAGDSSRYVE
-99 EYFGLNIDK
+99 LNTDK
-108 GTLEVKERID
+108 GILVVNERID
-118 REELCGSVSPCSLH
+118 REVLCKKTTVCS
-132 FQIILDNPMELHRI
+132 FSIEIILENPIHIFEISIEIM
-146 DVEILDINDH
+146 DVNDYPPKFPNEEINI
-156 APAFAEKEIV
+156 E
-166 IPISES
+166 ISEN
-172 AIPGARF
+172 ALPGARF
-179 SLESAKDPDVGDN
+179 LLDSAYDPDVGIN
-192 ALQSYLLKPTDHFI
+192 TIQSYSLKPTDNFV
-206 LKLESRPDGTKYV
+206 LKQESRPDGTIHI
-219 EMLLKTALDRESQ
+219 EMMLQSPVDREKQ
-232 ENLNLVLTA
+232 EDLFLTLTA
-241 IDGGTPPKS
+241 VDGGHPPMS
-250 GNIKILVNI
+250 GMMKIN
-259 LDVNDNPPVFTQT
+259 
-272 VYKASLQENSAK
+272 
-284 GIVFLTV
+284 
-291 HAADADTGTNGEVTY
+291 
-306 SFSQSSHGVSEA
+306 
-318 FNIDPITG
+318 
-326 EILVKGNIDYE
+326 VK
-337 RNKQYEIIVKATDQ
+337 V
-351 GGLTDTSKVL
+351 
-361 IDILDVN
+361 LDVN

-373 ITVMSLSSP
+373 FTKKLYRATVLENASKGTLVTTVTATDSDKGVNGEVTYSFRRMSETDSGVFEIDEKSGDIFVRGSIDFEQDKRYELNVEARDHGGFTDSCTVLIDITDMNDNIPIITLTSFTNPVSEDALPGTNIAVINVKDIDSGENGQVNCI
-382 IPENAAPDTVVAM
+382 IPEDSPFVIKWSIRNFFTVQTIKL
-395 LNIKDA
+395 LN
-401 DSGKNG
+401 
-407 QIRCSIDADLP
+407 
-418 FRIKSTSSNFHS
+418 
-430 LVTERVLDREMV
+430 RETD
-442 SEYNVT
+442 SEYNIT
-448 ITAIDGGSPTYS
+448 ITATDEGSPPLS
-460 SKKTLTLKISDIND
+460 SKKTLHIRVSDVND
-474 NAPHFEKQSYTAYV
+474 NAPVFEQRSYDV
-488 MENNIPGVSI
+488 RLIENNTPGISI
-498 YSVKADDKDFGN
+498 LTVKANDADCCQ
-510 NAHIS
+510 NARVS
-515 YLLEDTQTNG
+515 YLLEDSEVNG
-525 YSVSS
+525 VSAS
-530 YISVNSE
+530 SLVSVNAES
-537 TGSIHGVRTFDFEQ
+537 GVIHAVHSFDYEKLKEFQ
-551 IKEFHIRITAQDAG
+551 IKVRAQDAG
-565 SPPLRGNASVHII
+565 SPPLSGNATVRII

-599 VAEMV
+599 VAEIV

-638 DRALFEVGS
+638 DRALFEMGS
-647 QNGEIRTIRP
+647 QNGEIRTTRP

-783 MTNDSRKSDC
+783 MTTDSRKSDC

-800 QSVLMVDPNSAEIME
+800 QNILIMDPKSAETME
-815 RTLREKNIMDEND
+815 FAGNEKNMFDERD